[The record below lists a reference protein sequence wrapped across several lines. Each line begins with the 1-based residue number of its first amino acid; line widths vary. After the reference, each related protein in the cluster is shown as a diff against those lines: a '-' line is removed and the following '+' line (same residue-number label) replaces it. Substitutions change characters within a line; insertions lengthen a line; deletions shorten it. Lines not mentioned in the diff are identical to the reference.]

1 MAGTYK
7 TRRTAGHAVVE
18 LSLMIPWIFF
28 LFVGALDFGFY
39 SYALIAT
46 QNAARVA
53 ALYTAQCA
61 GTATDQATA
70 CRQVRQELA
79 WMPNSSSFS
88 SGCESAP
95 LAVTVSALTDA
106 EGQPA
111 SQVRVS
117 YQTVQLIPIPGLVPG
132 QTTITRTAQLRVFGD

>member
-1 MAGTYK
+1 M
-7 TRRTAGHAVVE
+7 
-18 LSLMIPWIFF
+18 MPWIFF

-53 ALYTAQCA
+53 ALYTAQCN
-61 GTATDQATA
+61 GTVTDQATA
-70 CRQVRQELA
+70 CRHVRQELA
-79 WMPNSSSFS
+79 RMPNSGSFS
-88 SGCESAP
+88 SNCASGP
-95 LAVTVSALTDA
+95 LVVTADAVTDA

-111 SQVRVS
+111 SRVRVA

-132 QTTITRTAQLRVFGD
+132 QMTINRTAELRVFGD